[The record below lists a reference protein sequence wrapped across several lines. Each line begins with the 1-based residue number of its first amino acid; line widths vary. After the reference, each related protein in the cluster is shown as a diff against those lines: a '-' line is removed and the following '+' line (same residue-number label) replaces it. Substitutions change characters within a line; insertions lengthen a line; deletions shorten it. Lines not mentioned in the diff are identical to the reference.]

1 MLITTAENIYEY
13 KKIGLKLHVNMDT
26 NNNESN
32 AQTIADVIPENST
45 DKKLS
50 FLNVDSDSLNM
61 G

>member
-13 KKIGLKLHVNMDT
+13 KKIGLKLHVKMDT
-26 NNNESN
+26 NNTESN

-45 DKKLS
+45 EKILS
-50 FLNVDSDSLNM
+50 FLNTDNASLNM